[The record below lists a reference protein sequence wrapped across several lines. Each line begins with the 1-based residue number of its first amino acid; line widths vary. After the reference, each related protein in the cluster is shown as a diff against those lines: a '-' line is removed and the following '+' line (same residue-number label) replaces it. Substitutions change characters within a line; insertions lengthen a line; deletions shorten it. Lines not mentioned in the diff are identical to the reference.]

1 MNRYAR
7 TSVIAAGRS
16 LGTSFAA
23 SIIRDEIKRGT
34 IEVEEYDFKEGD
46 RLDHIAA
53 TRLGNAK
60 HWWIIAA
67 CSNIG
72 WGMQVPAGTRILVPT
87 SLERI
92 KIIIG
97 E

>member
-16 LGTSFAA
+16 LGTSFTT
-23 SIIRDEIKRGT
+23 SIIRNEIDRGT
-34 IEVEEYDFKEGD
+34 IEVEEYTMKEGD

-53 TRLGNAK
+53 KKLGNAK

-72 WGMQVPAGTRILVPT
+72 WGMQVPTGTRILVPI
-87 SLERI
+87 SLDRI
-92 KIIIG
+92 KLIIG